1 MKFSSKNIALVILTL
16 MSVIFVVF
24 FYGNILQSP
33 NNFMFCYS
41 GDALK
46 NYANFKYHI
55 QYDNSFISYNGVFY
69 PYGESIIFTDIHP
82 ALASFYKLLGFIFP
96 SIGYYSVGIINLQIL
111 LSIIITSIVLFF
123 VFIRLKVSEF
133 TSVFGAFAITVLSS
147 HILLLNYG
155 HWALSYAWSL
165 PLAWLL
171 LIIFLE
177 KNNKLKWSIFIAI
190 NTFLWFLTH
199 GYQGLTTLLFTASV
213 FLMLLINNIKEK
225 QKLILFAKHFVIQ
238 VIAPVGVY
246 YFFTIIFDNHLER
259 INMPFTTAYTSDI
272 NFILTPNYSFLK
284 PLYYFFNDFT
294 VVDKSWSLI
303 GNYIGFS
310 TLVIGFVFLIKY
322 SKYKHILKKDGFN
335 LFIPASFIILA
346 YSFGMPFKYNL
357 EFVLDFIPK
366 IKQFTGLGRFAWVFY
381 FVITVFGFYFI
392 DKIIKQK
399 YLKYSLVFL
408 AAFVM
413 SIEGGAYHAHISK
426 TIDNPNILKQES
438 IPVVYKELTNIDVSK
453 YQAVITLPFF
463 INYGN
468 PYSTDYAAQKSS
480 YLYSVIPSFTGL
492 PTLNATLSRPP
503 LDEERKLMQFFSPNN
518 YYKEIKTDFKSDKP
532 FLILHTK
539 EKLPKREADFLKN
552 CTKLKSTKNYDLYE
566 IDFNKVFDFDS
577 KKVFDDYYRIKNS
590 LILKNSVLISDSS
603 FIYFNNFNKNINDT
617 SLFGNGVY
625 SKYKLNSTPV
635 LRYECTNLEIGKI
648 YNISFWYFNK
658 NYDQAFTVIN
668 LKEINLYNN
677 STVNNVNISPLS
689 SEIIYGNWSYVEI
702 DFEIVDKSNI
712 LLLNN
717 ISQDEF
723 LDNKIYIDNLLIREK
738 SIDCYQEV
746 GDSILLINN
755 MIYKLP

>member
-1 MKFSSKNIALVILTL
+1 
-16 MSVIFVVF
+16 MSVFFVVF

-33 NNFMFCYS
+33 NNYMFSYYS
-41 GDALK
+41 DAVK

-55 QYDNSFISYNGVFY
+55 QYDSSFTSYDGVFY

-82 ALASFYKLLGFIFP
+82 ALASFYKLLSFVFP

-123 VFIRLKVSEF
+123 VFVKLKVSEF

-177 KNNKLKWSIFIAI
+177 KDKKLKWSIFIAI

-213 FLMLLINNIKEK
+213 FLMLLINNLKDK
-225 QKLILFAKHFVIQ
+225 PKLILYAKHFVIQ
-238 VIAPVGVY
+238 VVVPVGVY
-246 YFFTIIFDNHLER
+246 FVLTIVLDNHPER
-259 INMPFTTAYTSDI
+259 INMPFTTAYTSDV
-272 NFILTPNYSFLK
+272 NFILTSNYSFLK

-294 VVDKSWSLI
+294 IANKSWSVI
-303 GNYIGFS
+303 GNYVGFT
-310 TLVIGFVFLIKY
+310 TLVILFVFLIKY
-322 SKYKHILKKDGFN
+322 TKYKYIVKKDGFN
-335 LFIPASFIILA
+335 LFIPASLIILA

-357 EFVLDFIPK
+357 EFVLEFIPK

-392 DKIIKQK
+392 DKVIKQR

-413 SIEGGAYHAHISK
+413 SLEGGAYHAHISR
-426 TIDNPNILKQES
+426 TINNPNILKQES
-438 IPVVYKELTNIDVSK
+438 VPVVYKELTTIDVSK
-453 YQAVITLPFF
+453 YQAVIILPFF

-468 PYSTDYAAQKSS
+468 PYSTNYETGKSF

-518 YYKEIKTDFKSDKP
+518 YNKEIENDFKSDKP
-532 FLILHTK
+532 FLVLHTK
-539 EKLPKREADFLKN
+539 EKLPPREIEFLNK

-566 IDFNKVFDFDS
+566 IDFNNVFDFDS
-577 KKVFDDYYRIKNS
+577 KKVFENYYKIKDSLVLNS
-590 LILKNSVLISDSS
+590 NILLSDSS
-603 FIYFNNFNKNINDT
+603 FVYSNNFDNNLNDT
-617 SLFGNGVY
+617 SLFGGGSY
-625 SKYKLNSTPV
+625 SKYKLDNTPI
-635 LRYECTNLEIGKI
+635 LRYKCNNLELGKK
-648 YNISFWYFNK
+648 YNLSFWYYNK
-658 NYDQAFTVIN
+658 DYDQAFTTIN

-677 STVNNVNISPLS
+677 KDVNDIYISPLS
-689 SEIIYGNWSYVEI
+689 SEIIYGNWNYVEI
-702 DFEIVDKSNI
+702 DFEITDTSNI

-723 LDNKIYIDNLLIREK
+723 LDNNIYIDNMLIRENGVV
-738 SIDCYQEV
+738 CYQEI
-746 GDSILLINN
+746 GDSTLVINN
-755 MIYKLP
+755 MIYKLH